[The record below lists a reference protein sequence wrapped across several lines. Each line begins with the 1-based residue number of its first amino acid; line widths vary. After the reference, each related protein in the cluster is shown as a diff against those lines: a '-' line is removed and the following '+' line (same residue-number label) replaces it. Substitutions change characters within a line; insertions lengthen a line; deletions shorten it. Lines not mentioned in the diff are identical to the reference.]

1 MAKITVDIP
10 DELSEQLTKTGEN
23 PSDWLSQRLPQLMAL
38 NLQQTVLPAQIYHYI
53 LNFIANNPSP
63 QQIADFRPTPD
74 MLERLQTLLSRS
86 QAGKITPVEQTE
98 LEEYE
103 RIEHLIIMLKSGN
116 LRYLNKSER
125 LL

>member
-1 MAKITVDIP
+1 MAKITLEIP
-10 DELSEQLTKTGEN
+10 DELSEQLTKAGEN

-53 LNFIANNPSP
+53 LDFIANNPTP

-74 MLERLQTLLSRS
+74 MIERLKTLLSSS
-86 QAGKITPVEQTE
+86 QAGSITPIEQTE
-98 LEEYE
+98 LDEYE

-116 LRYLNKSER
+116 LRYLNNRE
-125 LL
+125 